1 MFVSNKLRLT
11 LIIIRVAILTSKALI
26 KLFIYLQCLSF
37 PLMRE
42 NDN

>member
-11 LIIIRVAILTSKALI
+11 FIIRVAILTSKALI
-26 KLFIYLQCLSF
+26 KLFIYIQCLSF
-37 PLMRE
+37 PLMLE